1 MDLILAKTNIEEKPE
16 KTTLEKLA
24 QKIQPDH
31 NQIFYF
37 DRSNNHKDL
46 LKAVTFFQ
54 SKGRN
59 AYLSEVK
66 FGLDEKDYI
75 YELHIV

>member
-1 MDLILAKTNIEEKPE
+1 MELILAKTNIEEKAQ
-16 KTTLEKLA
+16 KITLEDLA
-24 QKIQPDH
+24 QKLDSNH

-37 DRSNNHKDL
+37 DRANNHKDL
-46 LKAVTFFQ
+46 LKATSFFQ